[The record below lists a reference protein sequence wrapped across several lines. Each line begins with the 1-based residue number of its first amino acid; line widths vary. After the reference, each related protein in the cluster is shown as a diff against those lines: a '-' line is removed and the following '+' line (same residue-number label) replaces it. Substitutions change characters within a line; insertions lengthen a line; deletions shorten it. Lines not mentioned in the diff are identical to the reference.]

1 MVIGV
6 NSRWPHCRHA
16 DGTNMEI
23 FQGYFVPLHLYK
35 LKPTSTEEKMENMNF
50 AFRF

>member
-1 MVIGV
+1 MVIGGDPDV
-6 NSRWPHCRHA
+6 SMLVA
-16 DGTNMEI
+16 IVMQI
-23 FQGYFVPLHLYK
+23 AQGYFVPLHLYK